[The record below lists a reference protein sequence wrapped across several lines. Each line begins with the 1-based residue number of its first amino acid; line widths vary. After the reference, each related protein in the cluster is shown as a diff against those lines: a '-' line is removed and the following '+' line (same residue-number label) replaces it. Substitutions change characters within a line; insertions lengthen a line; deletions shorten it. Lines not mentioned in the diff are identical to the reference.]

1 MDTVKA
7 QPGVDAEAQL
17 HASDALDAARSD
29 AQRAKSWRH
38 LAVFGVSV
46 LILFVLVSGFNLY
59 IFKVIAAPSNQRI
72 LQNNVGWE
80 RSYKPILFDE
90 LKPKVAVFGASW
102 ARDAFDYEEMS
113 KFFGREFFNF
123 AASGAQPY
131 ENLRFLQSA
140 LAAGTLDTVI
150 LNLDSFSAYQRR
162 PPTQYGFNED
172 ILSVKPDGRV
182 NTLMAWHRLF
192 AKTLSGAAIASNISS
207 LKLMGEAQK
216 GRPKEELLRA
226 YDRADYKALGAAIVE
241 YKRQREQGRFPPVPM
256 RLASAQALAEQS
268 SYLGHLRSALA
279 AACQSGVTTV
289 GYLTPHHGLTL
300 HQEPKNEMLL
310 ARKLAI
316 LAVMQEAKKHCQGKL
331 SFFDFYYP
339 NQVTLEGIRSSVD
352 RAQWYRSD
360 LHPRPSIGRAMAQTM
375 FYPTQNQDEF
385 GVDLLTLTDLAAEAW
400 IRERFERWFLGGRP
414 N

>member
-1 MDTVKA
+1 MMDKA
-7 QPGVDAEAQL
+7 KPRSSDPDERGTHQIQL
-17 HASDALDAARSD
+17 SLEPSKGRG
-29 AQRAKSWRH
+29 H
-38 LAVFGVSV
+38 LWVFGITV
-46 LILFVLVSGFNLY
+46 LILFALVAGFNLY
-59 IFKVIAAPSNQRI
+59 IFKVVAAPNNQRI

-150 LNLDSFSAYQRR
+150 LNLDSFSAHQRR

-172 ILSVKPDGRV
+172 ILSVKPDGSP
-182 NTLMAWHRLF
+182 NTLKAWHRMF
-192 AKTLSGAAIASNISS
+192 AITLSGAAIASNISS
-207 LKLMGEAQK
+207 LKLLAEAQK

-226 YDRADYKALGAAIVE
+226 YDRADYKALAAFIDG
-241 YKRQREQGRFPPVPM
+241 YKRQRQDNAFPAIPL
-256 RLASAQALAEQS
+256 REASPAALTEQS
-268 SYLGHLRSALA
+268 GYLSHLRRAITE
-279 AACQSGVTTV
+279 ACQKGVTTI
-289 GYLTPHHGLTL
+289 GYLTPHHAVAL

-316 LAVMQEAKKHCQGKL
+316 LLAMQEAKKNCKAKIR
-331 SFFDFYYP
+331 FYDFYYP
-339 NQVTLEGIRSSVD
+339 NSITLEGIESTVERGHWF
-352 RAQWYRSD
+352 RAD
-360 LHPRPSIGRAMAQTM
+360 LHPRPTIGRAMAEVMIAPSRTDQ
-375 FYPTQNQDEF
+375 EF
-385 GVDLLTLTDLAAEAW
+385 GVDLLAMPDQAAEAW
-400 IRERFERWFLGGRP
+400 VRTSFARWFSK
-414 N
+414 